1 MSRKKETIT
10 LSIPPGTKEKL
21 EAIARR
27 FKIMWGKSPS
37 PSGLITAIAE
47 GELEVGE
54 PFTLNS
60 SQVIGLQ
67 QAVKLLKD
75 SGYPGEAQVLL
86 SLLLARGN
94 LETPLRQSILQEV
107 GTPETQTWRAL
118 VDHYSSIKQPFIIL
132 YCNSQGTAL
141 EFTVRYAQISFHE
154 KRYYLEIWCDETE
167 DIQDTDFPELIHNR
181 CLRLDRIQSI
191 VKTQGRWRE
200 EGLDSLEVYLHF
212 FDGMVKAYES
222 RENDIS
228 SEVVG
233 EVRQVVRRVSN
244 PFWLIREVL
253 RYGEDC
259 VVVSPEKV
267 RQLVRKKLKSM
278 CQKYDSD

>member
-1 MSRKKETIT
+1 MARKKETIT

-27 FKIMWGKSPS
+27 FQIMWGKSPS

-54 PFTLNS
+54 PFTLNP
-60 SQVIGLQ
+60 SQRVALQ

-75 SGYPGEAQVLL
+75 SGHMGEAQTLL
-86 SLLLARGN
+86 TLLLERGN
-94 LETPLRQSILQEV
+94 LDTPLRQSILQEV

-132 YCNSQGTAL
+132 YRNAQETDL

-154 KRYYLEIWCDETE
+154 KRYYLDIWCDQTE
-167 DIQDTDFPELIHNR
+167 DIKDTPFPELIHNR

-191 VKTQGRWRE
+191 VKTQGQWRE

-212 FDGMVKAYES
+212 SKGMVKAYES
-222 RENDIS
+222 RDTDIS
-228 SEVVG
+228 NEVVDG
-233 EVRQVVRRVSN
+233 VRQVIRRVSN

-253 RYGEDC
+253 RYGQNC
-259 VVVSPEKV
+259 VVISPENV
-267 RQLVRKKLKSM
+267 RQQVRKELKLM
-278 CQKYDSD
+278 CQQYDLD

>member
-27 FKIMWGKSPS
+27 FKIMWGQSPS
-37 PSGLITAIAE
+37 PSGLITAIAQ
-47 GELEVGE
+47 GELEVGK
-54 PFTLNS
+54 PFTLTS
-60 SQVIGLQ
+60 SQVIALQ

-75 SGYPGEAQVLL
+75 SGYMGEAQTLL
-86 SLLLARGN
+86 TLLLERGN

-132 YCNSQGTAL
+132 YRNAQGTNL

-154 KRYYLEIWCDETE
+154 KRYYLEIWCDEIE
-167 DIQDTDFPELIHNR
+167 DIKDTNFPELIHNR
-181 CLRLDRIQSI
+181 CLRLDRIRSI
-191 VKTQGRWRE
+191 VETQGQWRD
-200 EGLDSLEVYLHF
+200 EGLDLLKVYLHF
-212 FDGMVKAYES
+212 SGGMVKAYES
-222 RENDIS
+222 RDNDIS
-228 SEVVG
+228 NEMIG
-233 EVRQVVRRVSN
+233 DVRQVVRRVSN

-253 RYGEDC
+253 RYGKDC
-259 VVVSPEKV
+259 QIISPDNI
-267 RQLVRKKLKSM
+267 RQQMREEVKLM
-278 CQKYDSD
+278 YQQYDLD